1 MDKIEKKIEEFQNM
15 NYVDFNIENLYS
27 PANNERYNQY
37 LINYVFKYYND
48 LKSINDYY
56 VEKNLNGKNYFAGV
70 FRNNVELS
78 CVIPKRQT
86 LFDEIVCI
94 HELTHLVNELKNNIS
109 YNSEYKE
116 IIPYFNEYHYLIN
129 IHEFFAK
136 QYEILRL
143 NTAIKAAKDIND
155 DNYLESIAYINAY
168 CALEKRKNDYN
179 IKKLNKINST
189 SKDIEKKLILKGYTI

>member
-1 MDKIEKKIEEFQNM
+1 MNNIKEKIIDLKNM

-27 PANNERYNQY
+27 PSNQGRYNRY
-37 LINYVFKYYND
+37 LIDYVFKYFDD

-56 VEKNLNGKNYFAGV
+56 IEKNLNGRNYFAGI
-70 FRNNVELS
+70 FRNNEEIS

-94 HELTHLVNELKNNIS
+94 HELTHLISELKGNIDYTS
-109 YNSEYKE
+109 SYKE
-116 IIPYFNEYHYLIN
+116 IIPFFNEYEYLMQIN
-129 IHEFFAK
+129 EFFAK

-143 NTAIKAAKDIND
+143 NTAIKAAKKMNK
-155 DNYLESIAYINAY
+155 DNAYEAYAYINAFY
-168 CALEKRKNDYN
+168 TLENRKNDYN

-189 SKDIEKKLILKGYTI
+189 SSDIEQKLILKGYTI